1 MGAKYPGLRS
11 EKYMTA
17 YLGHEVDVSKK
28 KVNDYC
34 RISTGLRLIPK
45 GN

>member
-11 EKYMTA
+11 EKNMTA

-28 KVNDYC
+28 KNERLLPDFNWFEVN
-34 RISTGLRLIPK
+34 P
-45 GN
+45 